1 MEAIEM
7 CEDCTK
13 RPAEV
18 EIMYSNSDTEAL
30 CKKCYVYALRES
42 MSRYEDR
49 AIGDLV
55 NTMRMMV
62 TLRVIDRR

>member
-1 MEAIEM
+1 
-7 CEDCTK
+7 
-13 RPAEV
+13 
-18 EIMYSNSDTEAL
+18 MYSNSDTEAL

-42 MSRYEDR
+42 ISRYEDR

-55 NTMRMMV
+55 NMMRMMV

>member
-18 EIMYSNSDTEAL
+18 GLMHSNSDTEAL

-42 MSRYEDR
+42 ISRYEDR